1 MRLRSKITL
10 LIASSILMILF
21 LFNIIT
27 YYMVV
32 RITTQSEITLLWNAA
47 QTLVSQQNILYPE
60 LWTREGWIRP
70 LLLPQEIIRLIDTKS
85 NIVVQLDSTGQLD
98 DLPAVFDTRT
108 FSKTLWTRE
117 ALVVYIQMP
126 IMGAE
131 DETLGV
137 LQIGRKLDTLNEY
150 LTILTT
156 VLMFTTACAAFLSVI
171 GGMYFAKVILH
182 PIHELVQIMESI
194 ERNGIFKRLVLAPS
208 KHQDELGRLAHTF
221 NAMIGKLENNF
232 LRQQQ
237 FIADA
242 SHELKTPLTVIESYA
257 NLLKRWGGNDAAL
270 REEAIDAIQSEAAR
284 LRNLTQSLLAVVNME
299 AEANE
304 SWIHFE
310 LGDVVRTTAAS
321 LQRTFHRD
329 IELQN
334 DLQFN
339 TMYGDPEKVKQ
350 LLIILL
356 DNAIKYSHKPVLIT
370 MKHDP
375 RDTQIVEL
383 QVIDQGIGIEAAEI
397 PRLFDR
403 FYRVDQARSRSSGGS
418 GLGLAIARR
427 IAQSHKGTIS
437 IASTPGK
444 GTHVTVRLPLNPE
457 SSSTAEP
464 TA

>member
-1 MRLRSKITL
+1 MRLRTKISL
-10 LIASSILMILF
+10 LIASSILMVLF
-21 LFNIIT
+21 LFNILT

-32 RITTQSEITLLWNAA
+32 KITTKSEITLLWNAA
-47 QTLVSQQNILYPE
+47 QTIVSQPNIVRPE
-60 LWTREGWIRP
+60 LWGRDSWLRP

-85 NIVVQLDSTGQLD
+85 NIIVQLDSTGQLD
-98 DLPAVFDTRT
+98 SLPAVFDTRT

-117 ALVVYIQMP
+117 ALIVYIQMP
-126 IMGAE
+126 VMGAE

-171 GGMYFAKVILH
+171 GGMYFAKVILR

-194 ERNGIFKRLVLAPS
+194 ERNGIFKRLVLAPT
-208 KHQDELGRLAHTF
+208 KHQDELWRLTHTF
-221 NAMIGKLENNF
+221 NTMIGKLENNF
-232 LRQQQ
+232 TRQQQ

-257 NLLKRWGGNDAAL
+257 NLLQRWGGNDAAL
-270 REEAIDAIQSEAAR
+270 REEAIEAIQSEAAR
-284 LRNLTQSLLAVVNME
+284 LRNLTQSLLTVANLE
-299 AEANE
+299 AEANKG
-304 SWIHFE
+304 WIHFE

-321 LQRTFHRD
+321 LKRTFHRD
-329 IELQN
+329 IQLDNQLEIN
-334 DLQFN
+334 RMF
-339 TMYGDPEKVKQ
+339 GDPEKVKQ

-370 MKHDP
+370 LKHDP
-375 RDTQIVEL
+375 RDPEIVEL
-383 QVIDQGIGIEAAEI
+383 QVIDQGIGIEKSEI

-403 FYRVDQARSRSSGGS
+403 FYRVDQARSRTSGGS

-437 IASTPGK
+437 ITSTPGE
-444 GTHVTVRLPLNPE
+444 GTQVTVRLPLNLDSMA
-457 SSSTAEP
+457 SSDL
-464 TA
+464 